1 MKPRLDSEFEPL
13 RGKLLELITY
23 NVSQHSILS
32 YRKAQTA
39 RTQNFALYG
48 SLGKNLYFVFH
59 RSQSSVPPR
68 LWIGFL

>member
-1 MKPRLDSEFEPL
+1 M
-13 RGKLLELITY
+13 ELIAY

-39 RTQNFALYG
+39 RTQNLALYG

-59 RSQSSVPPR
+59 RSQSSVPFR
-68 LWIGFL
+68 IWIGFL